1 MGIFDG
7 REKALEATI
16 ASLRSELADAERANE
31 VLAKTAQESSSQ
43 VNELRKLIKVD
54 KDAIAELK
62 RRLND
67 RADLPEGSLTAIRL
81 FVRGL
86 GLALLVASLLFGGDL
101 ALAKGYPQSNQLIW
115 FLYCFTQFSGLY
127 LFGFGTHTTLRSLSV
142 LGSYMSLLT
151 VISTLAVCAGLMH
164 VVDVFAIREVMLL
177 GAVNALGLPILIY
190 VERRRAVPAPLKI

>member
-31 VLAKTAQESSSQ
+31 VLAKTAQESSNQ

-67 RADLPEGSLTAIRL
+67 RADLPEGNLTAIRL

-86 GLALLVASLLFGGDL
+86 GLALLIASLLFGGDL
-101 ALAKGYPQSNQLIW
+101 ALAKGHPQSNQLIW

-142 LGSYMSLLT
+142 LASYMSLLT

-164 VVDVFAIREVMLL
+164 VVDVFAIHEVMLL

-190 VERRRAVPAPLKI
+190 VERRRAVPASLKI